1 MWKTRQQP
9 RAQEGTAQGWLSR
22 GQVSGQAASEVRGPG
37 EAERGKG
44 PGEVREEPPQADRDS
59 VHLRFRL
66 SL

>member
-1 MWKTRQQP
+1 MWKTRLQP

-22 GQVSGQAASEVRGPG
+22 GQASGQAAGEFREPG

-44 PGEVREEPPQADRDS
+44 PGEVREEPPQVARDS
-59 VHLRFRL
+59 VHLRFQL